1 MDRRNPWTIASG
13 VVLVV
18 LGVLWALSNVTD
30 VDIPLEWLLPALL
43 VLGGVFMLL
52 GSGRRGGGDGRG
64 GDGKPA
70 SQFERDDAPRVP

>member
-30 VDIPLEWLLPALL
+30 VDIPLDWLLPALL
-43 VLGGVFMLL
+43 VLGGVLMLV
-52 GSGRRGGGDGRG
+52 GSGNGGGPRER
-64 GDGKPA
+64 KPP

>member
-43 VLGGVFMLL
+43 VLGGVLMLV
-52 GSGRRGGGDGRG
+52 GSGRRGGGDDRG
-64 GDGKPA
+64 GDRKPP